1 MNSTETILQATL
13 TEQGRKAIGPK
24 RGVKSFASLSER
36 VNTLRDDYDI
46 MRESIEGLLTILDA
60 QAGLMMISGPSTLM
74 YSKHAHQSD
83 PLADFERTLKVQSD
97 KVLSLFALEP
107 NVRMHHADGLLLIPL
122 RWQLTIVGLLALDDK
137 DRNLAT
143 ASEIGLVPLCNQ
155 LAAIFGQRYHPPQHL
170 RQRSIDLKNDEVE
183 QLVAIQH
190 SLLPTIP
197 SPSHGLSISTHTQ
210 AAGFV
215 GGDYFDLIVVDGD
228 KMGIVIADVEGKG
241 VPAAL
246 FGNMLR
252 TTVHFLTRES
262 PSTAAVVGKINSIL
276 HKEASSA
283 HKLFTL
289 FYAVYDAKTKV
300 LTYTGSGHVSPIV
313 IRSVTRKVERLHSEG
328 VPVGIE
334 PRQRFHERS
343 VQLQSNDL
351 VAFFTDGL
359 IECTNASGDMF
370 GDDQLALQLAQHA
383 GEPTDTI
390 LTHVLADVE
399 QYIAGP
405 PIDDRTLILTKVV

>member
-1 MNSTETILQATL
+1 MNNTETLLHATL
-13 TEQGRKAIGPK
+13 TEQERQALRSR

-36 VNTLRDDYDI
+36 VNTLKDDYDI
-46 MRESIEGLLTILDA
+46 MRESIEGLLSLLGA
-60 QAGLMMISGPSTLM
+60 QAGMLMICGPSTLM
-74 YSKHAHQSD
+74 YSKHVHQSD
-83 PLADFERTLKVQSD
+83 LLADFERTLKTQTDS
-97 KVLSLFALEP
+97 VLSVFALEP

-122 RWQLTIVGLLALDDK
+122 RWQLAIVGLLAFDDK
-137 DRNLAT
+137 DRTLAT
-143 ASEIGLVPLCNQ
+143 ANEIGLVPLCNQ

-170 RQRSIDLKNDEVE
+170 RQRSLDYKGDEVD
-183 QLVAIQH
+183 QVVAIQQ
-190 SLLPTIP
+190 SLLPTLP

-215 GGDYFDLIVVDGD
+215 GGDYFDLIVVDQD
-228 KMGIVIADVEGKG
+228 KIGIVIADVEGKG

-313 IRSVTRKVERLHSEG
+313 VRFKTRKTERLHSEG

-343 VQLQSNDL
+343 VQLQSDDL

-370 GDDQLALQLAQHA
+370 GDDKLAHLLAEHA
-383 GEPTDTI
+383 CEPTENI
-390 LTHVLADVE
+390 LAGVLAEVE
-399 QYIAGP
+399 HYIAGP
-405 PIDDRTLILTKVV
+405 PIDDLTLIVTKVV